1 LGNHVAAF
9 LYTEERTV
17 RTPFF
22 EMTKSNVSAQSALSA
37 ATQLLQI
44 LILECNRLDIADDV
58 RDPFVSKAEM
68 KLDQVKF
75 LSSKSQELM
84 FGQLKQRVSD
94 EAKSD
99 IHQYAHSVRVQDVMT
114 LLHLDEVTLP
124 EKVGTPAV
132 RKSLMNLVLQC
143 T

>member
-1 LGNHVAAF
+1 
-9 LYTEERTV
+9 
-17 RTPFF
+17 
-22 EMTKSNVSAQSALSA
+22 MTKSNVSAQSALSA

>member
-1 LGNHVAAF
+1 
-9 LYTEERTV
+9 
-17 RTPFF
+17 
-22 EMTKSNVSAQSALSA
+22 MTKSNVSAQSALSA

-132 RKSLMNLVLQC
+132 RKSLMNPRAAMHINFICMHAAGAEHL